1 MMTGSTVYSAIGQ
14 DSINAEQRHFDEVIR
29 EKPKEIPSDE
39 KEMRMDHD
47 IRNEINAIAT
57 LVSVVRPTLCST
69 KTFQLEGCLYI
80 IDNQDDLTEDKQI
93 QFISCSDNDDTGPL
107 QVDDHKDTIYE
118 MRTTLKMEMLSSR
131 LICLRYIQ
139 CG

>member
-1 MMTGSTVYSAIGQ
+1 MTGSTVYSAIGQ
-14 DSINAEQRHFDEVIR
+14 DSIKAEQRHFDEVIR

-80 IDNQDDLTEDKQI
+80 IDNQGEL
-93 QFISCSDNDDTGPL
+93 FCAVGP
-107 QVDDHKDTIYE
+107 VCE
-118 MRTTLKMEMLSSR
+118 
-131 LICLRYIQ
+131 
-139 CG
+139 